1 MDAGGRRQGQIKKI
15 ILDGSIYKTVR
26 PIGGNVAAP
35 ADRESSEIHLQLF
48 RSGLALVM
56 KRRIL
61 IGTIGACILLF
72 LLSRLNQR
80 EIIPFE
86 DPQGQHKEAHSV
98 KRFSI
103 VAGTPFSARA
113 GYDVLSRG
121 GNAADAAVAALLA
134 LNVTFSEAVS
144 FPAVAPLL
152 YYDASSGNVESYI
165 GAGKA
170 PEKATIEYFR
180 SKGHN
185 VIPKM
190 SILAQLIPASP
201 DVAIRLLSNHG
212 SKSYCELASPAIE
225 LARNGYPI
233 LRTTAK
239 NLDMNIFKR
248 LGYKFLMPYNA
259 HVFLEDRWWQPI
271 EAGGRLRLPDLAN
284 TLEEL
289 CSAEETA
296 LRAGKNRREALAAV
310 RAYFYEGPIAQK
322 IVQFHEKE
330 GGLFTANDLRTYQGG
345 TEKPLSAS
353 FKGVELL
360 TNDTWNQGIVVL
372 MALQILENI
381 DFSRIEH
388 NSPEYIHRVT
398 QAIELAMADREAFVG
413 DPAFANVPTNGLL
426 SKNYASKRAQS
437 LTGQAFGKTPDAGN
451 PWEFETIR
459 KRTGGNKNPGSAAIA
474 SASTGLSDAGT
485 LAQRLSQISWKRNV
499 GKDTSY
505 IAIVDARGNAVS
517 LTPSDFPMSPMV
529 PGTGLTLGIR
539 MTQFKLDANSPA
551 ALAPGKRPRITPHA
565 MMVRKNGKL
574 FMVLGTPGGDM
585 QAQALVQIL
594 MNCLIYKMPIQES
607 IEKPRFRSRNWPD
620 SFSPHEYFPGQ
631 LDLEAG
637 LYNVHAQSLKKLGY
651 TVSEFPAW
659 DNTFSA
665 PGAIVLENNQMNL
678 GADPRE
684 STTAMGK

>member
-1 MDAGGRRQGQIKKI
+1 
-15 ILDGSIYKTVR
+15 
-26 PIGGNVAAP
+26 
-35 ADRESSEIHLQLF
+35 
-48 RSGLALVM
+48 M

-61 IGTIGACILLF
+61 IGALGGCTLLF
-72 LLSRLNQR
+72 FLSQLNRR
-80 EIIPFE
+80 EIIPYE
-86 DPQGQHKEAHSV
+86 DPQGHHKEAHSV

-103 VAGTPFSARA
+103 VAGTPFSAKA

-144 FPAVAPLL
+144 FPSVAPLL
-152 YYDASSGNVESYI
+152 YYDASSGRVESYI

-180 SKGHN
+180 SKGHS

-212 SKSYCELASPAIE
+212 TKSYCELSTPAID

-271 EAGGRLRLPDLAN
+271 KAGGRLRLPDLAN
-284 TLEEL
+284 TLDEL
-289 CSAEETA
+289 CHAEEAA
-296 LRAGKNRREALAAV
+296 LRAGKNRGEALAAV
-310 RAYFYEGPIAQK
+310 REYFYEGPIAQK

-330 GGLFTANDLRTYQGG
+330 GGLFTANDLRTYRGG
-345 TEKPLSAS
+345 IEKPLSTS
-353 FKGVELL
+353 FKDVELL

-381 DFSRIEH
+381 DFSKIEH
-388 NSPEYIHRVT
+388 NSPDYIHKVT

-413 DPAFANVPTNGLL
+413 DPAFANVPTAGLL
-426 SKNYASKRAQS
+426 SKGYASRRAKS
-437 LTGQAFGKTPDAGN
+437 LSARAFGKTPDPGN
-451 PWEFETIR
+451 PWEFETLR
-459 KRTGGNKNPGSAAIA
+459 KRTSVNPNPGNTAIA
-474 SASTGLSDAGT
+474 AAPAGLSDAET
-485 LAQRLSQISWKRNV
+485 LGQKLSPWKRNV

-539 MTQFKLDANSPA
+539 MTQFKLDPGSPA
-551 ALAPGKRPRITPHA
+551 GLAPGKRPRITPHA

-594 MNCLIYKMPIQES
+594 MNCLVYRMPIQEA

-631 LDLEAG
+631 LDLEAS
-637 LYNVHAQSLKKLGY
+637 LYKADAQSLKNYGY
-651 TVSEFPAW
+651 NVSEFPDW
-659 DNTFSA
+659 DNAFSA
-665 PGAIVLENNQMNL
+665 PGAIVLENNHMNL

-684 STTAMGK
+684 STTAMGD